1 MSVVSA
7 RSDTNLPTYRL
18 IRKKAF
24 VRDLSRAT
32 GKDAIFD
39 QRVERR
45 IHKLTEN
52 PKHHGYHAGG
62 LIRCNWVAGV
72 GDWAIIYEIDDA
84 DQSVT
89 LLRFLSLDQV

>member
-1 MSVVSA
+1 M
-7 RSDTNLPTYRL
+7 TPNLAAYHL

-24 VRDLSRAT
+24 EHDLSRAA

-39 QRVERR
+39 MRVERR
-45 IHKLTEN
+45 IRKLAEH

-72 GDWAIIYEIDDA
+72 GDWAIIYEIEEA
-84 DQSVT
+84 AHTVT
-89 LLRFLSLDQV
+89 LMRFLNLDQL